1 MSEKKYSKDHEW
13 LEFEG
18 DVATI
23 GITNHA
29 QESLG
34 DIVFI
39 DLPEIGKKTSSGDEV
54 SVIESVKAAS
64 DIYSPL
70 DGEIIEVN
78 EMLSQDATLI
88 NKNAE
93 DEGWIFKLKISDLRI
108 TTYRDSIES
117 PEFYIKYSE
126 KQAYSDFKN
135 GKKRILANDEFH
147 SKESSERRKK
157 LSKQY
162 GFEYDYIFDSQTTI
176 YKYRIMT
183 RYNEIMK
190 KLIGIKNVW

>member
-39 DLPEIGKKTSSGDEV
+39 DLPEIGKKILSGDEV

-78 EMLSQDATLI
+78 EMLTQDATLI

-93 DEGWIFKLKISDLRI
+93 DEGWIFRLKISD
-108 TTYRDSIES
+108 
-117 PEFYIKYSE
+117 
-126 KQAYSDFKN
+126 Q
-135 GKKRILANDEFH
+135 
-147 SKESSERRKK
+147 
-157 LSKQY
+157 
-162 GFEYDYIFDSQTTI
+162 SQ
-176 YKYRIMT
+176 
-183 RYNEIMK
+183 
-190 KLIGIKNVW
+190 IKNLMSFSDYEEFLKKD